1 MTRGNPNKCYYCGQP
16 EKCTKD
22 HFIPVSKRGFLTVWA
37 CRICQASKAD
47 MMPLD
52 WLEYLRKHVMIDK
65 LTVARVE
72 NAVVP
77 LWTKIMSKELPA
89 YRIR

>member
-1 MTRGNPNKCYYCGQP
+1 MTRGDRSKCYYCGQI

-37 CRICQASKAD
+37 CRICQASKGS

-52 WLEYLRKHVMIDK
+52 WIDYLRNHTLIDK
-65 LTVARVE
+65 NHVLRVE
-72 NAVVP
+72 NAVVT
-77 LWTKIMSKELPA
+77 LWDKVLDKKIPA
-89 YRIR
+89 YRI